1 MKLIVSV
8 VGLYPPPA
16 DCYVQPKKN
25 MFALL
30 LVSIIDF
37 TVNNIQLIVSIV
49 DPCPPPAD
57 CYVAQPPPPLHPRP
71 LAAASA
77 VPSHPIPRCP
87 RRIPTRLGT
96 PIACQHQDDVN
107 ININRNDNRNI
118 NRNVSMK
125 VKKAYP
131 RSADDPRG
139 PFPRRSHG
147 MHLVWPVTGDA
158 LVAG

>member
-37 TVNNIQLIVSIV
+37 TVNDIQLIVSIV

-57 CYVAQPPPPLHPRP
+57 CYVAQPKCKHEGKKGMSSLGGRPTVDLSPDGHTACISSGPLPGMP
-71 LAAASA
+71 WW
-77 VPSHPIPRCP
+77 P
-87 RRIPTRLGT
+87 
-96 PIACQHQDDVN
+96 
-107 ININRNDNRNI
+107 
-118 NRNVSMK
+118 
-125 VKKAYP
+125 
-131 RSADDPRG
+131 AD
-139 PFPRRSHG
+139 
-147 MHLVWPVTGDA
+147 
-158 LVAG
+158 